1 MTGWESARLLEM
13 DRPEPGQPDILDR
26 GKQMD
31 RDNVKVDVLDA
42 QPGDHFAFV
51 ATNGIRFCGL
61 ILKRELDLVRL
72 QWDDGHESW
81 TSLVVNEGTVEVTTK
96 GNS

>member
-1 MTGWESARLLEM
+1 MERELVE
-13 DRPEPGQPDILDR
+13 
-26 GKQMD
+26 
-31 RDNVKVDVLDA
+31 VDVFDA
-42 QPGDHFAFV
+42 QPGDRFAFV

-81 TSLVVNEGTVEVTTK
+81 TALEVEEGTVEVTRD
-96 GNS
+96 GGE

>member
-1 MTGWESARLLEM
+1 MAC
-13 DRPEPGQPDILDR
+13 
-26 GKQMD
+26 
-31 RDNVKVDVLDA
+31 DNIEVDVLDA

-61 ILKRELDLVRL
+61 ILEQELDLVRL

-81 TSLVVNEGTVEVTTK
+81 TALEVEEGTVEVMRD
-96 GNS
+96 GGE

>member
-1 MTGWESARLLEM
+1 M
-13 DRPEPGQPDILDR
+13 DREY
-26 GKQMD
+26 
-31 RDNVKVDVLDA
+31 VKVDVLDA
-42 QPGDHFAFV
+42 QPGDRFTFV

-61 ILKRELDLVRL
+61 ILERELDLVRL

-81 TSLVVNEGTVEVTTK
+81 TALKVEEGAVEVTTK